1 MAQLRLLSL
10 VVRAFGGL
18 IAGTAFVALTPALA
32 LATDAVATVAAGAAG
47 AAGAVDAVDAVDA
60 IDTRVTLPLTEL
72 ERVDGHPARRIDVV
86 GSRRITKDDVLA
98 YLRTRVGES
107 IKSGQI
113 ASDVRALWDSGF
125 FDDVRVEAS
134 IKDDGVD
141 LRFVVHERS
150 MIKGITF
157 KGNDEI
163 DNDKLKEMLE
173 LKDGSVMSVPAA
185 QRCLKKIRDAYA
197 EKGYYLAQASYTSE
211 ALTDDEVSIA
221 FQIVENAQVTV
232 RRIHFIGNAA
242 IPSSELRGSMLTA
255 QKSFLGFGS
264 GAAFRQDMFEHD
276 AMMITALYYD
286 RGYLGV
292 QVATPR
298 AELTPDREGV
308 ELTVSVEEGARYKV
322 RQLKLYE
329 TDDKGQDI
337 EPLGGRKALR
347 SLLRTSSGDYF
358 NRANLL
364 KDLQGI
370 RSKYRDTGYANVE
383 AEPQTQVDAST
394 NEVDVFIPIRRHD
407 LVRIGRIEVRGNG
420 KTRDKVIRREL
431 ELEEGRPFSEAALD
445 VSKRR
450 VQALGYFDRVDIST
464 EAGRDKSVVD
474 IVLDVGERSTGT
486 FQVGA
491 GFSSLESFIAT
502 AQIQQANLLGNGQSL
517 SVQAQLSSLRQLVNI
532 RLFEPYFLDST
543 WSLSTEL
550 YDQIF
555 VFPNFS
561 RRSTGGSVTLGQ
573 AIVQPWLRVGVTG
586 TLQWDAISQ
595 PSSSGFLG
603 SPYGTTASL
612 PLANLFNAGRTVSL
626 RPAITYDTRDNRL
639 FPTNGAYAQLS
650 SELASGMFGSE
661 LLFLRHRW
669 TGRLYYNLGGASGQP
684 GSGFVL
690 KANSEVGLITSPST
704 QGVPVFNRFYLGG
717 ILDVRGYRLRTLG
730 ARLPLSSALDPNS
743 ASYTTGANIGGNLQA
758 YTNFEFEFPILDK
771 VGIRGV
777 TFFDMGNSWNTEGQY
792 CKTTPAPQFAKEINP
807 CFDASSLLAPRMS
820 AGFGVRWFSPLGPL
834 RFEWGYPLTR
844 MPWEESYVFEFTIG
858 NFF

>member
-1 MAQLRLLSL
+1 MAQLRTPIVSL
-10 VVRAFGGL
+10 RAAARARLG
-18 IAGTAFVALTPALA
+18 IALA
-32 LATDAVATVAAGAAG
+32 AVAGLVAPRARAQEEHAT
-47 AAGAVDAVDAVDA
+47 GAVV
-60 IDTRVTLPLTEL
+60 LPPTEL
-72 ERVDGHPARRIDVV
+72 ERVDGQTVRRIDVV

-98 YLRTRVGES
+98 YLRTRVGEEARPAT
-107 IKSGQI
+107 I

-134 IKDDGVD
+134 TRDKGVD
-141 LRFVVHERS
+141 LRFVVHERPT
-150 MIKGITF
+150 IKSITF

-163 DNDKLKEMLE
+163 ENDKLKEMVE
-173 LKDGSVMSVPAA
+173 LKEGSVMGVPAA

-197 EKGYYLAQASYTSE
+197 EKGYYLAQASYSQE
-211 ALTDDEVSIA
+211 ALADDEIA
-221 FQIVENAQVTV
+221 LTFRIVENAQVTV

-255 QKSFLGFGS
+255 QKSMFGFGS

-298 AELTPDREGV
+298 AELTTDREGV
-308 ELTVSVEEGARYKV
+308 ELTVTVDEGARYRV

-329 TDDKGQDI
+329 LDESGKEI

-358 NRANLL
+358 NRADLL

-370 RSKYRDTGYANVE
+370 RSKYRDAGFANVE
-383 AEPQTQVDAST
+383 AEPQTSVDAST
-394 NEVDVFIPIRRHD
+394 HEVDVFIPIRRHEA
-407 LVRIGRIEVRGNG
+407 VRIGRIEVRGNG

-431 ELEEGRPFSEAALD
+431 EIEEGQLFSESLMD
-445 VSKRR
+445 LSKRR
-450 VQALGYFDRVDIST
+450 VQALGYFDRVDFST
-464 EAGRDKSVVD
+464 ESGRDKSAVD
-474 IVLDVGERSTGT
+474 IVIDVTERSTGT

-502 AQIQQANLLGNGQSL
+502 AQTQQANRPGNGQSL
-517 SVQAQLSSLRQLVNI
+517 SVQAQISSLRQLVNI
-532 RLFEPYFLDST
+532 RLFEPYFLDTT

-555 VFPNFS
+555 VFPNFT
-561 RRSTGGSVTLGQ
+561 RRSTGGSITLGQ
-573 AIVQPWLRVGVTG
+573 AIVQPWLRVGLTG

-595 PSSSGFLG
+595 PTANSFLG
-603 SPYGTTASL
+603 GGFGTFASL

-650 SELASGMFGSE
+650 TELASDVLGSE
-661 LLFLRHRW
+661 LLFFRHRW
-669 TGRLYYNLGGASGQP
+669 TGRLYYNLGGATGQP

-690 KANSEVGLITSPST
+690 KANTEAGLITSPSDA
-704 QGVPVFNRFYLGG
+704 GVPVFNRFYLGG
-717 ILDVRGYRLRTLG
+717 ILDIRGYRLRTLG

-743 ASYTTGANIGGNLQA
+743 AAYLTGANIGGNLQA
-758 YTNFEFEFPILDK
+758 YSNFEFEFPILDK

-777 TFFDMGNSWNTEGQY
+777 TFFDIGNSWNTEQQY
-792 CKTTPAPQFAKEINP
+792 CKTTPAPQFPKEINP
-807 CFDASSLLAPRMS
+807 CFDGRSLLAPRMS
-820 AGFGVRWFSPLGPL
+820 TGFGVRWFSPLGPL

>member
-1 MAQLRLLSL
+1 MAQHRISSVTVRAIGGVSAAIAVFAASLTRPSLAHADDVAAPDHSL
-10 VVRAFGGL
+10 VL
-18 IAGTAFVALTPALA
+18 PA
-32 LATDAVATVAAGAAG
+32 
-47 AAGAVDAVDAVDA
+47 
-60 IDTRVTLPLTEL
+60 TEL
-72 ERVDGHPARRIDVV
+72 ERVEGQAVLRIDVV
-86 GSRRITKDDVLA
+86 GSRRISKDDVLA
-98 YLRTRVGES
+98 YLRTHVGEVV
-107 IKSGQI
+107 KPGQLGN
-113 ASDVRALWDSGF
+113 DVRALWDSGF
-125 FDDVRVEAS
+125 FDDVRIEGTVR
-134 IKDDGVD
+134 DRGVD
-141 LRFVVHERS
+141 LRFVVHERPTVKS
-150 MIKGITF
+150 IKF

-163 DNDKLKEMLE
+163 ENDKLKEMLE
-173 LKDGSVMSVPAA
+173 LKEGSVMGVPAA
-185 QRCLKKIRDAYA
+185 QRCLKKVRDAYA
-197 EKGYYLAQASYTSE
+197 EKGYYLAQTSYTSE
-211 ALTDDEVSIA
+211 ALADDEVA
-221 FQIVENAQVTV
+221 LTFKIVENAQVTV
-232 RRIHFIGNAA
+232 RRLHFIGNAA

-255 QKSFLGFGS
+255 QKSLLGFGS

-286 RGYLGV
+286 RGFLGV

-308 ELTVSVEEGARYKV
+308 ELTVSVDEGPRYKV

-329 TDDKGQDI
+329 VDGDGKEV

-347 SLLRTSSGDYF
+347 SLLRTSAGDYF
-358 NRANLL
+358 NRADLL

-370 RSKYRDTGYANVE
+370 RSLYRDAGYANVE
-383 AEPQTQVDAST
+383 AEPQTQVDAAT
-394 NEVDVFIPIRRHD
+394 REVDVFLPIRRHE

-431 ELEEGRPFSEAALD
+431 EIDEGQPFSESGLE

-474 IVLDVGERSTGT
+474 VILDVGERSTGT

-517 SVQAQLSSLRQLVNI
+517 SVQAQISSLRQLVNL

-550 YDQIF
+550 YDQIY
-555 VFPNFS
+555 VFPNFT
-561 RRSTGGSVTLGQ
+561 RRSTGGSVTLGE
-573 AIVQPWLRVGVTG
+573 AIVQPWLRVGLTG

-595 PSSSGFLG
+595 PSSTGFLG
-603 SPYGTTASL
+603 SSFGTSGSL

-650 SELASGMFGSE
+650 TELASGLLGSE

-690 KANSEVGLITSPST
+690 KANSEMGFITSPSSA
-704 QGVPVFNRFYLGG
+704 GVPVFNRFYLGG

-730 ARLPLSSALDPNS
+730 ARLPLSVSLDPNS
-743 ASYTTGANIGGNLQA
+743 QSFPTGSNIGGNLQA
-758 YTNFEFEFPILDK
+758 YSNFEFEFPILDK

-777 TFFDMGNSWNTEGQY
+777 AFFDAGNSWNTEAQY
-792 CKTTPAPQFAKEINP
+792 CKTTPAPQFSKEISP
-807 CFDASSLLAPRMS
+807 CFDASSLLAPRLS
-820 AGFGVRWFSPLGPL
+820 TGFGVRWFSPLGPL

-844 MPWEESYVFEFTIG
+844 MPWEETYVFEFTIG

>member
-1 MAQLRLLSL
+1 MAKLRLPSL
-10 VVRAFGGL
+10 TLRAARHGLLAFG
-18 IAGTAFVALTPALA
+18 LA
-32 LATDAVATVAAGAAG
+32 LLAQGRARAEEEASPGVV
-47 AAGAVDAVDAVDA
+47 
-60 IDTRVTLPLTEL
+60 LPLTEL
-72 ERVDGHPARRIDVV
+72 ERVEGHSVRRIDVV

-98 YLRTRVGES
+98 YLRTRVGEV
-107 IKSGQI
+107 IKTGQLGT
-113 ASDVRALWDSGF
+113 DVRALWDSGF
-125 FDDVRVEAS
+125 FDDVRIEAS
-134 IKDDGVD
+134 LRDEGVD
-141 LRFVVHERS
+141 LRFVVHERPT
-150 MIKGITF
+150 IKSIAF

-163 DNDKLKEMLE
+163 ENDKLKEMLE
-173 LKDGSVMSVPAA
+173 LKEGSVMSVPAA

-197 EKGYYLAQASYTSE
+197 EKGYYLAQSSYSSE
-211 ALTDDEVSIA
+211 ALADDELA
-221 FQIVENAQVTV
+221 LTFQVVENAQVTV

-255 QKSFLGFGS
+255 QKSLFGFGS

-298 AELTPDREGV
+298 AELSPDREGV
-308 ELTVSVEEGARYKV
+308 ELTVAIDEGARYRV

-329 TDDKGQDI
+329 VDETGREV

-347 SLLRTSSGDYF
+347 SLVRTTSGDYF
-358 NRANLL
+358 NRADLL
-364 KDLQGI
+364 KDLQLI
-370 RSKYRDTGYANVE
+370 RSKYRDAGFANVE
-383 AEPQTQVDAST
+383 AEPQTSVDAST
-394 NEVDVFIPIRRHD
+394 NEVDVFLPIRRHEA
-407 LVRIGRIEVRGNG
+407 VRIGRIEVRGNG

-431 ELEEGRPFSEAALD
+431 EIEEGQLFSESAMD
-445 VSKRR
+445 TSKRR
-450 VQALGYFDRVDIST
+450 VQALGYFDRVDFST
-464 EAGRDKSVVD
+464 ESARDKSVVD
-474 IVLDVGERSTGT
+474 IVIDVGERSTGT

-517 SVQAQLSSLRQLVNI
+517 SVQAQVSSLRQLVNI
-532 RLFEPYFLDST
+532 RLFEPYFLDTT

-555 VFPNFS
+555 VFPNFT
-561 RRSTGGSVTLGQ
+561 RRSTGGSLTLGQ

-595 PSSSGFLG
+595 PTSSGFFG
-603 SPYGTTASL
+603 SPYGVFGGSL
-612 PLANLFNAGRTVSL
+612 PIANLFNAGRTVSI

-650 SELASGMFGSE
+650 SELASDMLGSE
-661 LLFLRHRW
+661 LLFMRHRW
-669 TGRLYYNLGGASGQP
+669 TGRLYYNLGGATGQP

-690 KANSEVGLITSPST
+690 KANTEAGLITSPTDS
-704 QGVPVFNRFYLGG
+704 GVPIFNRFYLGG
-717 ILDVRGYRLRTLG
+717 ILDVRGYRLRTVG
-730 ARLPLSSALDPNS
+730 PRLPLSTSLDPN
-743 ASYTTGANIGGNLQA
+743 AAVYPTGTNIGGNLQA
-758 YTNFEFEFPILDK
+758 YSNFEFEFPILDK

-777 TFFDMGNSWNTEGQY
+777 TFFDIGNAWNTEQQY
-792 CKTTPAPQFAKEINP
+792 CKTTPAPQFPKEINP
-807 CFDASSLLAPRMS
+807 CFDGASLLAPRMS
-820 AGFGVRWFSPLGPL
+820 TGFGVRWFSPLGPL